1 VTQFPIKEINVQEV
15 KEMVDDAAGCFTGQ
29 GFEKVYSMTG
39 GFEGWMMAFSGSVEA
54 P

>member
-1 VTQFPIKEINVQEV
+1 MNVQEV
-15 KEMVDDAAGCFTGQ
+15 KEMVDGAAANFAGQ

-39 GFEGWMMAFSGSVEA
+39 GFEGWMMAFSGSVEV